1 MLRRIFATA
10 VIAGVIAGASVWG
23 AQLVKV
29 VPLIL
34 KGEVYEQAMSSEGP
48 APAGG
53 HRVTLVQ
60 MVTGRKW
67 VVAELEKVKPL
78 YQNNFDRQ
86 RDAPTQRSFQID
98 AMRFQID
105 WFDSDNIRARTHY
118 VPPQSDDSS
127 DSTG

>member
-53 HRVTLVQ
+53 HQAMEKPWAPENGIERNAYTLLADLITGVGFALILTAIIAL
-60 MVTGRKW
+60 TGRE
-67 VVAELEKVKPL
+67 VE
-78 YQNNFDRQ
+78 
-86 RDAPTQRSFQID
+86 IG
-98 AMRFQID
+98 
-105 WFDSDNIRARTHY
+105 RAH
-118 VPPQSDDSS
+118 
-127 DSTG
+127 G